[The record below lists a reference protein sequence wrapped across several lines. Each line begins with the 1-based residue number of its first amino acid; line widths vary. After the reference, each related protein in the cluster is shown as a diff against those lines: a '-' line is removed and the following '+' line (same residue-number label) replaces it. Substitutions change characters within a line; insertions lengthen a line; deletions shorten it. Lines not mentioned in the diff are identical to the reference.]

1 MSVVAGVGRTLGGH
15 EHTQE
20 EITDAFASV
29 VVADDVVA
37 ERLLRRVHA
46 NAGVRTRSLVLPL
59 AAYAD
64 LDGFTAANTLW
75 IEAAVDL
82 GGRAVLGALA
92 QAGLDPADVDVL
104 MTTTVT
110 GVAAP
115 SLDARLVEPLGLRH
129 DVKRVPLFGL
139 GCVAGA
145 AGIARLHD
153 HLVGHPDDVVVLLAV
168 ELCSLTLQRDDTST
182 AHLVASGLFG
192 DGAAAVV
199 LVGERRAADLG
210 LRGPRVLASRS
221 RFYPAT
227 GRVMGWDVGSS
238 GLRIVLSAG
247 VAEVVTAHLGEDM
260 KGFLDAHDLDVA
272 DVRHWVAHPGGP
284 KVIDAVV
291 ASLGLDDD
299 ALAPTR
305 RSLASIGNLSSASV
319 LHVLADVLD
328 EHPAGTG
335 EPAVLLAM
343 GPGFCSELVLL
354 EW

>member
-1 MSVVAGVGRTLGGH
+1 MSVIAGVGRALGAH
-15 EHTQE
+15 PHAQQ
-20 EITDAFASV
+20 EITDAFATAV
-29 VVADDVVA
+29 VGDDATA

-46 NAGVRTRSLVLPL
+46 NAGVDTRSLVLPL
-59 AAYAD
+59 DQYAE
-64 LDGFTAANTLW
+64 LDGFTTANSLW
-75 IEAAVDL
+75 IEAAVEL
-82 GGRAVLGALA
+82 GGAAVLEALSA
-92 QAGLDPADVDVL
+92 AGLAPADVDVL

-115 SLDARLVEPLGLRH
+115 SLDARLVQPLGLRP

-145 AGIARLHD
+145 AGTARLHD

-192 DGAAAVV
+192 DGAAAIVM
-199 LVGERRAADLG
+199 VGERRAAQLG
-210 LRGPRVLASRS
+210 LIGPRVVASRS
-221 RFYPAT
+221 RFYPDT
-227 GRVMGWDVGSS
+227 SRVMGWDVGTG

-247 VAEVVTAHLGEDM
+247 VAEVVTAHLGDDM
-260 KGFLDAHDLDVA
+260 KGFLDDHDLDAAQVG
-272 DVRHWVAHPGGP
+272 HWIAHPGGP
-284 KVIDAVV
+284 KVIDAVTS
-291 ASLGLDDD
+291 ALGLSPE

-319 LHVLADVLD
+319 LHVLADVLAAN
-328 EHPAGTG
+328 PPGTG
-335 EPAVLLAM
+335 EPAVMLAM